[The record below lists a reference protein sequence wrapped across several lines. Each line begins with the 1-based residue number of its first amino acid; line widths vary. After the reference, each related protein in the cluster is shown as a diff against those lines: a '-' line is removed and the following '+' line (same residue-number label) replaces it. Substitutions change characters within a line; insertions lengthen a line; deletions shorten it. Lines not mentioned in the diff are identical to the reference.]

1 MASLKLVAEDY
12 FSGFPAYQYQPFFL
26 KVIVKTFPLGFIE
39 RNKRCLVLNILSAI
53 LINDQTI
60 FRPNPQWIGY
70 DSQWS
75 TRDTRSIIVH
85 TICPLNYCLDKSVNI
100 HADTNS
106 FDQDA
111 QCSTHRTGVLC
122 GECEQNYSLGFGSSR
137 CLSGCN
143 TDHRYLRYLRV
154 CGLLAVCGVAGILL
168 VVMVSSSM
176 QTLCK

>member
-12 FSGFPAYQYQPFFL
+12 FSGFPAYQYQPSFL
-26 KVIVKTFPLGFIE
+26 KVIVKKCPLGFIE
-39 RNKRCLVLNILSAI
+39 RNKRCSCLVHIECH
-53 LINDQTI
+53 INDQTI

-75 TRDTRSIIVH
+75 TRDTQSIIVH

-111 QCSTHRTGVLC
+111 QYSSHRTG
-122 GECEQNYSLGFGSSR
+122 
-137 CLSGCN
+137 
-143 TDHRYLRYLRV
+143 
-154 CGLLAVCGVAGILL
+154 L
-168 VVMVSSSM
+168 V
-176 QTLCK
+176 